1 MALGITSHDDELFA
15 PLVNML
21 GKLTIKEVGSAD
33 KVSVQRDGLTYA
45 YVEVTAHEDSNP

>member
-1 MALGITSHDDELFA
+1 M
-15 PLVNML
+15 N
-21 GKLTIKEVGSAD
+21 EVERRRLKAD